1 ATGAASLFTA
11 AGTSTSG
18 VLTLADAA
26 IVAPFT
32 VRYTL
37 NGVGPFEATIV
48 ALTPPASAALNDVL
62 AARAGEIATAI
73 TSQQSPGVTGAVRGT
88 GDGMAFSAVVD
99 VSHPNEHSSIHFMDN
114 PVAVQLHLGVNN
126 GGTEVDGAATGRP
139 VQTGT
144 VGVPAFPIAVA
155 AGNLTFDVM

>member
-1 ATGAASLFTA
+1 AQVQARSETFRNLSMDSSSPVYAVDVINATSAIIQVSATGAAGLFTA

-37 NGVGPFEATIV
+37 NGVWPFEATIV
-48 ALTPPASAALNDVL
+48 ALPPPASAALNDVL
-62 AARAGEIATAI
+62 AARAGDIATAI
-73 TSQQSPGVTGAVRGT
+73 TSQQSPGVTGAVTGT

-114 PVAVQLHLGVNN
+114 
-126 GGTEVDGAATGRP
+126 
-139 VQTGT
+139 
-144 VGVPAFPIAVA
+144 
-155 AGNLTFDVM
+155 